1 MPNLASLVNQLSKF
15 IIPAAPAIDKAK
27 TIYDWIVNNIEYDH
41 GRKKAIDD
49 RLDDGVPY
57 HPEVTLSRSRG
68 ICSDMTMLYITIA
81 REMGLK
87 VHFADVSVDCK
98 GKNICHACAVVD
110 TQSGRY
116 QVDPAYQQFDARH
129 KKYRIISEPA
139 VKRAD
144 GTLVYM
150 KPVRRPVFRFA
161 AAVLATIVGISSF
174 ILSAKGNYS
183 SNYHSK
189 GSITHLETESGA
201 RFVSQNG
208 MFRFNFDREAFETL
222 KEHVFFSE
230 AKEGELDDEAILG
243 KYLIADKDKNSIIT
257 VQEAR
262 EACASA
268 REAYFRKN

>member
-1 MPNLASLVNQLSKF
+1 MPDLASLVNQLSKI

-27 TIYDWIVNNIEYDH
+27 TIYDWIVKNIEYDH
-41 GRKKAIDD
+41 GRKKAIED

-68 ICSDMTMLYITIA
+68 VCSDMAILYITIA

-87 VHFADVSVDCK
+87 VHFADVSIDHNGNKV
-98 GKNICHACAVVD
+98 GHACAVVD

-139 VKRAD
+139 VKRED
-144 GTLVYM
+144 GTLVHL
-150 KPVRRPVFRFA
+150 KPVRRPVFRVA

-174 ILSAKGNYS
+174 VSSARGNYS
-183 SNYHSK
+183 PNYTAKDGISY
-189 GSITHLETESGA
+189 LETESNA

-208 MFRFNFDREAFETL
+208 IFRFNFDREAFETL
-222 KEHVFFSE
+222 KEYIFFSE
-230 AKEGELDDEAILG
+230 AKEGELDDKSLLG
-243 KYLIADKDKNSIIT
+243 KYLIADKDKNSTIT
-257 VQEAR
+257 IQEAR